1 MSNFIDIEQVAS
13 DLNLDVQSVAV
24 FEENKTLVIRIDL
37 PGVSLDRI
45 TITKDRREIVI
56 DALLPHSKYYI
67 RQFYRRFDLP
77 SGVNGKSAIVSYAD
91 DVLEV
96 RIPMGW
102 YRSISEFFLPHADP
116 FQPK

>member
-1 MSNFIDIEQVAS
+1 MAS

-24 FEENKTLVIRIDL
+24 FEEDQTLVIRIDL

-45 TITKDRREIVI
+45 TITKNRREIVV
-56 DALLPHSKYYI
+56 DALLPHPTYHI

-77 SGVNGKSAIVSYAD
+77 GGINGKSASVSYAG
-91 DVLEV
+91 DVLEL
-96 RIPMGW
+96 RIPLGW

-116 FQPK
+116 FRGKRRAPTAC